1 MREREFLDM
10 SVTATALR
18 ELHRIHRQ
26 LSDIRSRLER
36 GPRQIRL
43 GEASVQRLEQA
54 LADAKETVK
63 KTRMS
68 ADQKELQL
76 RERENHIADVK
87 GKLNA
92 CSSNREYQA
101 FLEQIAADEQA
112 NSVLSDEILEL
123 LDKIT
128 EHQDAVAAAEAD
140 LAKGQAELASS
151 RTRIDQERATL
162 EHELARLNGEL
173 EAAEAK
179 LPADLKQDY
188 NRIVKARGE
197 DGLAPLEGECC
208 GGCFQ
213 TVTPQTLNELLLS
226 KPVFCKSCGC
236 LLYLPE
242 DMQPKSDA

>member
-1 MREREFLDM
+1 M
-10 SVTATALR
+10 SVTAAALR

-36 GPRQIRL
+36 GPHQIRL
-43 GEASVQRLEQA
+43 GESSVQRLEQA
-54 LADAKETVK
+54 LSDAKEAVK

-76 RERENHIADVK
+76 REREDRIADIK
-87 GKLNA
+87 TKLNS
-92 CSSNREYQA
+92 CSSNREYQT

-128 EHQDAVAAAEAD
+128 ENQNAVTAAEAD
-140 LAKGQAELASS
+140 LGKGQDELATI
-151 RTRIDQERATL
+151 RKRVDEERATL
-162 EHELARLNGEL
+162 ESELARLNGEL

-179 LPADLKQDY
+179 LPGDLKQDY

-213 TVTPQTLNELLLS
+213 TVTAQTLNELMLS

-242 DMQPKSDA
+242 DMQPR